1 MVPSTATEDFD
12 YYTDLTEKGDA
23 VFYRVHTEEL
33 TGQTDRA
40 ERPKR
45 QRWFQD
51 IFISDEIPA
60 VNAIDLLNVTTT
72 MEAGVDIGGLNAV
85 MMANMPPRRFNY
97 QQRVGRAGRRTSSVS
112 LAVTFCRGRSHDDFY
127 FQRPESITGDP
138 PPAPYVDMRSEPIF
152 RRVLIKEALRQ
163 AFSSCITFDSD
174 DDEHGGDSVH
184 GEFGTVTEW
193 PAYAQPIQDWLEDPN
208 NEPHLIEALDALC
221 IETRLPG
228 GAGPQFKADML
239 AYLRQDLVPKINRV
253 IQDESYTQEALSERL
268 ANAGLLPM
276 FGFPTLVRLL
286 YTKWPY
292 QPHPWPPETGIV
304 DRTLDVA
311 ISQFAPGSQTVKDK
325 AVHTAVGVVDF
336 YPAGIVQTDNG
347 LYPPLP
353 EANKHLLIGLC
364 HTCQAV
370 IVPSPAVVAS
380 PLSGGIEPA
389 KTICPVCQDQE
400 PSLRTLD
407 AREPKGFFTDL
418 YPSDFEGQFE
428 WSPRSTRPSLSIND
442 PANAALAPTGTVNNT
457 AISAVSDH
465 IYSINDNGG
474 VGGFDFQAA
483 RYYGKPQAGAFTV
496 AESSAATEGPYPPSP
511 ISAYGPA
518 SRVALLSRRLTDVL
532 VVNIDKW
539 PDGVFADPTTVSGRA
554 AWYSFAFWL
563 RIAAGDLLDV
573 DAQELQT
580 GFQSLSNGAHAI
592 GQAFL
597 CDQLENGAG
606 YCRELARPSEFQR
619 LLAQADPMTPETIAA
634 KWMEVNVPQ
643 GAPIP
648 HSQECD
654 TSCNRCLR
662 DFANLPYHGLLDWR
676 LALDMARLASSHGST
691 VDLTSDWGSAP
702 NPWFPII
709 QGPNA
714 PVPAV
719 LRRLYYDGPTMF
731 STLQG
736 YVHQTYATVLL
747 ERHPLWRND
756 HPAWLAAEASVRS
769 QYPHHEV
776 RPINPFT
783 VLRRPGECV
792 PVIGVG

>member
-1 MVPSTATEDFD
+1 VDAT
-12 YYTDLTEKGDA
+12 LGQKLHNIGIGQTETQIPAHGEGDDVVGEA
-23 VFYRVHTEEL
+23 IAAEGRGRAWCLASPAGAATGEL
-33 TGQTDRA
+33 T
-40 ERPKR
+40 
-45 QRWFQD
+45 
-51 IFISDEIPA
+51 
-60 VNAIDLLNVTTT
+60 
-72 MEAGVDIGGLNAV
+72 AGPIVPGL
-85 MMANMPPRRFNY
+85 REL
-97 QQRVGRAGRRTSSVS
+97 VS
-112 LAVTFCRGRSHDDFY
+112 LALLTLHAA
-127 FQRPESITGDP
+127 P
-138 PPAPYVDMRSEPIF
+138 P
-152 RRVLIKEALRQ
+152 
-163 AFSSCITFDSD
+163 
-174 DDEHGGDSVH
+174 
-184 GEFGTVTEW
+184 
-193 PAYAQPIQDWLEDPN
+193 
-208 NEPHLIEALDALC
+208 
-221 IETRLPG
+221 LP
-228 GAGPQFKADML
+228 
-239 AYLRQDLVPKINRV
+239 V
-253 IQDESYTQEALSERL
+253 
-268 ANAGLLPM
+268 
-276 FGFPTLVRLL
+276 VRLQHTAPQHAP
-286 YTKWPY
+286 TKP
-292 QPHPWPPETGIV
+292 
-304 DRTLDVA
+304 
-311 ISQFAPGSQTVKDK
+311 SQTVKDK

-573 DAQELQT
+573 DAQELQA